1 MTPDN
6 DEDDEGEVLSQ
17 TELDNIVR
25 GVIGTLTLC
34 ALKCRNQITT
44 DFDLTEKDAAVIVS
58 QLAQFLSE
66 NMIDALNQAYP
77 DWKPLL
83 EKVRQPTH

>member
-6 DEDDEGEVLSQ
+6 DDEEGEILGQ

-25 GVIGTLTLC
+25 GVIGTLTIC
-34 ALKCRNQITT
+34 ALKCRNQIIS
-44 DFDLTEKDAAVIVS
+44 DFDLTDKDAAVIVA
-58 QLAQFLSE
+58 QLVQFLAE
-66 NMIDALNQAYP
+66 NMIDTLNQAYP